1 MSNTVYVNVG
11 GTWKTASNYYVNV
24 GGTWKEGDDIGVK
37 VGSTWEFPSQAG
49 QGLPTVAQALGFD
62 ILGFVAPIDNVVV
75 DSKSTVNSLKF
86 DVLGFIAPLPGGMT
100 P

>member
-1 MSNTVYVNVG
+1 MSNTVYVKVG
-11 GTWKTASNYYVNV
+11 GVWKTATNYYVNV
-24 GGTWKEGDDIGVK
+24 GGTWKEGDEIGVK
-37 VGSTWEFPSQAG
+37 VGSTWEYPSAVG

-62 ILGFVAPIDNVVV
+62 ILSFVAPITNVTV

-86 DVLGFIAPLPGGMT
+86 DVLGFVAPIAGGMS